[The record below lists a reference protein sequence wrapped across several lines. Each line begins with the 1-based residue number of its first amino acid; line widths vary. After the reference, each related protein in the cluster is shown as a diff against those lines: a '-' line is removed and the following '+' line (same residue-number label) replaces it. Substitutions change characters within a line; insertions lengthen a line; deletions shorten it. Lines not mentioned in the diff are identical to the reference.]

1 MEIDMGFFD
10 FVKGIGK
17 KNNAKPVEQPS
28 APAASEPSAQ
38 ETANKLLGLVKGLDL
53 GITGLAIGYNST
65 SDLATIKGEA
75 PSQAAREKAILVVGN
90 VDHVARVDDQM
101 TVATAEPESK
111 L

>member
-1 MEIDMGFFD
+1 MGFFD

-53 GITGLAIGYNST
+53 GITGLSVGYNST
-65 SDLATIKGEA
+65 TDLATLKGEA